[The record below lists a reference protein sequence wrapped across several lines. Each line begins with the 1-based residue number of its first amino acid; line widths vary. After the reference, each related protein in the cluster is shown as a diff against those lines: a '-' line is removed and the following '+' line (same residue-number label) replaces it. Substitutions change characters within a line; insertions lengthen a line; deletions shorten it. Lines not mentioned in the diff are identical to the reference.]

1 MMQPIDENNSFNPNY
16 SIQLKG
22 LLMDFS
28 TPKLMGIVNLT
39 PDSFFEGSRFQLE
52 KHLLSQV
59 ELMLKEGADIID
71 LGAFSSRPFVKEITE
86 QLEKERL
93 IAPLKAVLKEFSDAV
108 VSVDTSRS
116 EIAKASVQEGAS
128 MINDISG
135 GDFDSKMF
143 ETISELKVPYVLM
156 HMQGKPENMQV
167 DPTYVDVFKEV
178 YFSFSK
184 KLKRLN
190 ELLVNDVIL
199 DPGFGF
205 GKTLEHNYTLLKNL
219 NHFQNLD
226 CPILVGLSRKG
237 MIQKVIHKDATEALN
252 ATTAAHVLA
261 LMNGANI
268 LRVHDVK
275 EAKEA
280 IDIVNCYQKH

>member
-1 MMQPIDENNSFNPNY
+1 
-16 SIQLKG
+16 
-22 LLMDFS
+22 MDFS

-39 PDSFFEGSRFQLE
+39 PDSFFEGSRFQLK
-52 KHLLSQV
+52 KHLLSKV

-71 LGAFSSRPFVKEITE
+71 LGAFSSRPFAKEITE

-93 IAPLKAVLKEFSDAV
+93 IAPLKAVLKEFPDAV
-108 VSVDTSRS
+108 VSVDTYRS
-116 EIAKASVQEGAS
+116 EIAKASVQEGAA

-135 GDFDSKMF
+135 GDFDPKMF

-156 HMQGKPENMQV
+156 HMQAKPENMQV
-167 DPTYVDVFKEV
+167 DPTYVDVFKEI

-184 KLKRLN
+184 KLKRLT

-237 MIQKVIHKDATEALN
+237 MIQKVIHRDAAEALN
-252 ATTAAHVLA
+252 GTTAAHVLA

-268 LRVHDVK
+268 LRVHDLK

-280 IDIVNCYQKH
+280 IDIVNSYQKH